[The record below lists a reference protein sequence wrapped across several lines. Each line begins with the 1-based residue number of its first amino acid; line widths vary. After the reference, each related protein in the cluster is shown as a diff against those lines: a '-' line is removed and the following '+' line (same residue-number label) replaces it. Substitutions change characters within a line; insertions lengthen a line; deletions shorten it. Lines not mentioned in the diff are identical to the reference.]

1 MTNGPRPAPSQRS
14 GWLTRVLLAFVISGA
29 ILATANPADAAE
41 IEVEAPAESTV
52 GEVVLVS
59 ATITD
64 GGQPVAEAVVAL
76 TRQAKLAGTS
86 GFVEL
91 DQGVTD
97 EAGMVAFEF
106 VQYADS
112 SEVAAMR
119 VEYQGPDGIEAVEF
133 ELTVF
138 PGPQQFTSS
147 SGADIGIFNV
157 SWLIIV
163 IGLVWVFLIVAT
175 WQLLVISRAGDE
187 TTRLARVLPYL
198 VVGFVAFTAL
208 GMFYVVLTQPPMHA
222 NLAPNEAFDRVPT
235 VYLGQEYA
243 FTGLGSHSGSRPGDL
258 SGAALYVQAGC
269 ASCHGID
276 GRGGVVGGELSVST
290 MSDTDEVIEAIRRGP
305 RGMPVY
311 SEHALSDD
319 EIDRIIDH
327 VTSASGG

>member
-1 MTNGPRPAPSQRS
+1 
-14 GWLTRVLLAFVISGA
+14 
-29 ILATANPADAAE
+29 
-41 IEVEAPAESTV
+41 
-52 GEVVLVS
+52 
-59 ATITD
+59 
-64 GGQPVAEAVVAL
+64 
-76 TRQAKLAGTS
+76 
-86 GFVEL
+86 
-91 DQGVTD
+91 
-97 EAGMVAFEF
+97 
-106 VQYADS
+106 
-112 SEVAAMR
+112 
-119 VEYQGPDGIEAVEF
+119 
-133 ELTVF
+133 VF

-175 WQLLVISRAGDE
+175 WQLLVISRAGDD
-187 TTRLARVLPYL
+187 TKRLARVLPYL
-198 VVGFVAFTAL
+198 VVGFVTFTAL